1 MTIKEEIMTL
11 RFQTPK
17 TTLTIAVCLVACLSA
32 TTIVAGRAT
41 LHTQDDIPST
51 IAVAPTD
58 TTSTQFRGGAGRYGQ
73 PRTGGKTH
81 SGVDIVANQSSL
93 DPELYRVM
101 AMHDGKVAYA
111 RVNGTQEDGYG
122 YTVVIDHGDGFYSL
136 YAHLAINASKD
147 LVKIGDDVKAG
158 KVIGYIFDPVK
169 NEPASGNARSESV
182 VSWDKLQTHVELFT
196 APAGRSS
203 SGALA
208 PLRTGGATVD
218 PTVRLKDL
226 GYKG

>member
-1 MTIKEEIMTL
+1 MTI
-11 RFQTPK
+11 RSQTP
-17 TTLTIAVCLVACLSA
+17 TPSLRIAICLVACLSA
-32 TTIVAGRAT
+32 TTIIAGRTA
-41 LHTQDDIPST
+41 HHRQDGIPST

-58 TTSTQFRGGAGRYGQ
+58 TTSTQFRGGPGRFGQ

-93 DPELYRVM
+93 DRELYRVM
-101 AMHDGKVAYA
+101 AMHDGKIAYA

-147 LVKIGDDVKAG
+147 LVKLGDNVKAG
-158 KVIGYIFDPVK
+158 KVIGYIFDPTT

-182 VSWDKLQTHVELFT
+182 LSWDKLQTHVELFT
-196 APAGRSS
+196 APTGRSS
-203 SGALA
+203 STALA
-208 PLRTGGATVD
+208 PLRTGGETVD